1 MRRMSEHPELMAL
14 WNREEKAFH
23 RQFKD
28 FIGSSFVEGEGSF
41 FPLVMVIGE
50 APGAQEN
57 TRGRPFCGESGI
69 ILRMLMS
76 HAGLEVSDRQ
86 RAIDNAW
93 LTNVVKLRPPGNRKP
108 TAQEIELARPYLRAE
123 WEALRHPKIIV
134 CLGNT
139 PLIAVTGKGNVMKRA
154 GDLEEWES
162 PTFAGMPKAVSTM
175 YLWPMLHPSNAIRHP
190 PLQKVIEGHWDK
202 FGAWFHDQNP

>member
-14 WNREEKAFH
+14 WNREENAFH

-41 FPLVMVIGE
+41 TPLVMVIGE

-57 TRGRPFCGESGI
+57 TRGRPFVGESGI

-86 RAIDNAW
+86 RAVDNAW
-93 LTNVVKLRPPGNRKP
+93 LTNVVKLRPPGNRRPKP
-108 TAQEIELARPYLRAE
+108 EEIELAKPYLEAE
-123 WEALRHPKIIV
+123 WRIVDCPKIIV

-139 PLIAVTGKGNVMKRA
+139 PLIAVTGMGNVMKRA
-154 GDLEEWES
+154 GDLEEWEGS
-162 PTFAGMPKAVSTM
+162 AYAPM
-175 YLWPMLHPSNAIRHP
+175 YVWPMLHPSNAIRHP

-202 FGAWFHDQNP
+202 FSAWFHDKNS